1 LFATVAPEK
10 PASQELDASVGASG
24 PHDFAVRLKRHSSK
38 APSASTASRPTSVT
52 IAKRPSVGTGPNQ
65 NIAVSTGPSSAIS
78 ENQKLAAV
86 RRKGLLHKKSSY
98 PPTGRANA
106 RPMTGSSGV
115 SSTPGLI
122 DSIACVSGI
131 LDRPLSR
138 AMTRGGMR
146 ARREFSPISFF
157 QTATTQGA
165 SKPSLRALAKQSMEQ
180 RARLEWIAS
189 SRSLSSGAHS
199 RDPLAPRNDGV

>member
-1 LFATVAPEK
+1 M
-10 PASQELDASVGASG
+10 PASGHQDHTTS
-24 PHDFAVRLKRHSSK
+24 
-38 APSASTASRPTSVT
+38 PSALAPFVKGTISVHRIPPHVRDDRETPLCWDGTESKYCCFYRAVKRNFGKSETGGGVAHGAAPQQVVIPRHRVSPPAS
-52 IAKRPSVGTGPNQ
+52 
-65 NIAVSTGPSSAIS
+65 
-78 ENQKLAAV
+78 
-86 RRKGLLHKKSSY
+86 
-98 PPTGRANA
+98 
-106 RPMTGSSGV
+106 PMTGSSRV

-122 DSIACVSGI
+122 DSIACVSGT
-131 LDRPLSR
+131 LDRPLTR

-199 RDPLAPRNDGV
+199 RDPLAPRNDGNDGV